1 MTKDSANVRN
11 AAHMSWR
18 NVQAQPIA
26 DVRIKWHVI
35 YGHGMIYDATPETY
49 IGLLDCELTFRQT
62 HERYDDICVAS
73 PGICVDNLITS

>member
-1 MTKDSANVRN
+1 
-11 AAHMSWR
+11 MSWR

-35 YGHGMIYDATPETY
+35 YGHGMIYDATPQTY
-49 IGLLDCELTFRQT
+49 IGLLDCELTFGQT